1 MSSYAV
7 PLQPLMLTMPTRT
20 EHGLTSHSYKSD
32 RASLSPQSLA
42 HRTGCDRQSYPD
54 VDVDAASVLASLT
67 KPQSIPTDSTRPFQR
82 TQDLQSLQ
90 STLSCSAHLP
100 TVPSNGPSMSSTSPK
115 LHHISQHLSV
125 THSVAPVPD
134 MHSISDTQTVGADSS
149 TTLTH
154 DSAVVLP
161 RLYRTS
167 IGSLHQRTASDPY
180 FYSKSTTPSFKN
192 GRYHKHI
199 NHHPCDQ
206 DHLDDYTRTTH
217 ANCHIEAVDKP
228 YIKQTEA
235 TGTADKSLLM
245 RDGSTVSSVRPP
257 SSMLDDLLKRKH
269 CEATD
274 TDTTSG
280 LSRGRPLEQRT
291 RMRSMSVQLGNFR
304 LGDMESDNCQ
314 KSRYNALPLK
324 SMDLPIQSSLS
335 ANNQSDL
342 RLRRASCDRY
352 PSRKSEPDVSC
363 PDQQLESQ
371 DCSLDQL
378 PKIMSHTPKS
388 SKYLLAPIVG
398 TDNDSS
404 IRQYSQLGEGKLP
417 SLAQMLGSTPRYES
431 EQQTVN
437 SNIHAPMLSVKK
449 THGDAMEGLNMREPS
464 PRTVH
469 LSHPSQQQQQE
480 QSQSPFQYHG
490 SVTSHA
496 TSLPIPWTA
505 NHPGI
510 AIESTQTLNALHYQT
525 DKREPLVSY
534 TNKSTLACEPSESSR
549 TLAIASSD
557 INPGS
562 ENTRSAE
569 TSMASHFPMNTKHH
583 GSGEHSDCSNHPAI
597 NQQKYLQQ
605 THARPNI
612 LPLGFQKCDSP
623 LPNTTT
629 QTEDA
634 NRKFPCNVCGKS
646 FTRKYNLDAHL
657 RSHNN
662 IKPYLC
668 PECSDAFVRKHDLQ
682 RHVVSVHKRSS
693 FGPCPYCHRTYS
705 RSDSFRKHMRME
717 ERSRM
722 TQ

>member
-1 MSSYAV
+1 
-7 PLQPLMLTMPTRT
+7 
-20 EHGLTSHSYKSD
+20 
-32 RASLSPQSLA
+32 
-42 HRTGCDRQSYPD
+42 
-54 VDVDAASVLASLT
+54 
-67 KPQSIPTDSTRPFQR
+67 
-82 TQDLQSLQ
+82 
-90 STLSCSAHLP
+90 
-100 TVPSNGPSMSSTSPK
+100 MSSTSPK

-134 MHSISDTQTVGADSS
+134 MHSISDTQTVRQIQA

-161 RLYRTS
+161 RLY
-167 IGSLHQRTASDPY
+167 Q
-180 FYSKSTTPSFKN
+180 
-192 GRYHKHI
+192 
-199 NHHPCDQ
+199 
-206 DHLDDYTRTTH
+206 
-217 ANCHIEAVDKP
+217 AVDKP

-245 RDGSTVSSVRPP
+245 RDGSTVLSVRPP

-304 LGDMESDNCQ
+304 LGDMSLTIAKVEVQCIAFKIYGLAN
-314 KSRYNALPLK
+314 
-324 SMDLPIQSSLS
+324 PILIVCKQSIGS
-335 ANNQSDL
+335 AV
-342 RLRRASCDRY
+342 RRASCDRY

-371 DCSLDQL
+371 DYSLDQL

-388 SKYLLAPIVG
+388 SKYLLAPVIG

-404 IRQYSQLGEGKLP
+404 IRQYSPAWRGD
-417 SLAQMLGSTPRYES
+417 LARNFIAYSMDCKSSWHCNR
-431 EQQTVN
+431 VN
-437 SNIHAPMLSVKK
+437 TDSPMLCIIK
-449 THGDAMEGLNMREPS
+449 
-464 PRTVH
+464 
-469 LSHPSQQQQQE
+469 
-480 QSQSPFQYHG
+480 
-490 SVTSHA
+490 
-496 TSLPIPWTA
+496 
-505 NHPGI
+505 
-510 AIESTQTLNALHYQT
+510 T

-534 TNKSTLACEPSESSR
+534 TNKSTLACEPAVSR

-657 RSHNN
+657 QSHNN
-662 IKPYLC
+662 IKPIYVLN
-668 PECSDAFVRKHDLQ
+668 ALMHL
-682 RHVVSVHKRSS
+682 
-693 FGPCPYCHRTYS
+693 
-705 RSDSFRKHMRME
+705 
-717 ERSRM
+717 
-722 TQ
+722 